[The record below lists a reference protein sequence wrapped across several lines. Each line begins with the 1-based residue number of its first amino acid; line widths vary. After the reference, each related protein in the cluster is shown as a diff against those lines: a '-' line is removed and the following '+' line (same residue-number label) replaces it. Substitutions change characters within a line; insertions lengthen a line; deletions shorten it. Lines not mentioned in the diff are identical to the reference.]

1 MRNVAL
7 LSALALSLLS
17 LSACTGAVTR
27 TPDPETAKALPAPI
41 TQVPA
46 PFELHVE
53 ATVLE
58 RSGLVATLDGRT
70 LNLTATVPVVY
81 RLVRADGTYLRYG
94 EGGKSLAPGGLD
106 PLTVELGLVVEVS
119 QYGWQKAVTVALK
132 PRPAPGTGTVTPAQ

>member
-1 MRNVAL
+1 MRKVLA
-7 LSALALSLLS
+7 LSALSLALCLG
-17 LSACTGAVTR
+17 ACGTLTGTS
-27 TPDPETAKALPAPI
+27 DPTTAKPLPAPA

-53 ATVLE
+53 AAVLGH
-58 RSGLVATLDGRT
+58 SGLMATLDGRT

-81 RLVRADGTYLRYG
+81 RLVRADGTYLRHG

-106 PLTVELGLVVEVS
+106 PLTAELGLVVEVS

-132 PRPAPGTGTVTPAQ
+132 PRAAAGTGTVTPAQ